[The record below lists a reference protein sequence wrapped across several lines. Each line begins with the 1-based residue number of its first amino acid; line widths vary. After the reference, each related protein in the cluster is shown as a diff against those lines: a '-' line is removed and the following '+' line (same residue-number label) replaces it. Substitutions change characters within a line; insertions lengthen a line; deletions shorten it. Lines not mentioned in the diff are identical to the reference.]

1 MAVTIN
7 GSTGVQ
13 YTDDVKQKYGTGDDL
28 EIYHQSSNNASYIKE
43 GGAGNLYIFSENL
56 RIENADGSESYIEA
70 NANGSVEL
78 YYDGTKKFETSSGG
92 ADVTGGF
99 SVTGDVHFN
108 SATNAGKDVYWDE
121 SASELTFSDNVY
133 ASFGTGED
141 LKIYHESD
149 NSYIANST
157 GHLIINSSATTNV
170 DIMKAGYSEY
180 LARFKPDAA
189 VELYYNNSKKF
200 ETFGEGIT
208 LNGGASSCEV
218 KMLSN
223 DSLRGYL
230 YVNSS
235 SNMGFLTNSGG
246 WRFQVENDGD
256 YIFYGSN
263 VSDRDRKDNITTVT
277 GTSLD
282 KITKLVPKTYNWKAT
297 DDGKTPTDK
306 IFTGFIAQEVNEH
319 LPSLVTG
326 TDGQK
331 NMAIDYNGLL
341 AHAVKAITELS
352 AEVETLK
359 TKVAALEAA

>member
-7 GSTGVQ
+7 GTTGIETN
-13 YTDDVKQKYGTGDDL
+13 TDTGKVKVGASDDL
-28 EIYHQSSNNASYIKE
+28 EMYH
-43 GGAGNLYIFSENL
+43 
-56 RIENADGSESYIEA
+56 DGSYSKIKTGGSSHLFIQADYDTNQWLYLDAGHTIELRTTGYETA
-70 NANGSVEL
+70 VKCNPNGSVDL
-78 YYDGTKKFETSSGG
+78 YHNNTKK
-92 ADVTGGF
+92 
-99 SVTGDVHFN
+99 
-108 SATNAGKDVYWDE
+108 
-121 SASELTFSDNVY
+121 L
-133 ASFGTGED
+133 
-141 LKIYHESD
+141 
-149 NSYIANST
+149 
-157 GHLIINSSATTNV
+157 
-170 DIMKAGYSEY
+170 
-180 LARFKPDAA
+180 
-189 VELYYNNSKKF
+189 
-200 ETFGEGIT
+200 ETFGEGLVIH
-208 LNGGASSCEV
+208 GGASSGEV
-218 KMLSN
+218 KMYSN
-223 DSLRGYL
+223 DGLRGYL
-230 YVNSS
+230 YVNNS
-235 SNMGFLTNSGG
+235 SNMGLLNNSGG

-359 TKVAALEAA
+359 TKVAALEAHTHE